1 MIRYEVRRPDEAARQ
16 AAMRRWD
23 SVAKPLHSLGAFE
36 PMVAQLAAIQ
46 QTPDVRA
53 DQRCVLVFCADNGVV
68 DEGVSQSGQEVT
80 ALVTRAIAEGTSNVN
95 LMAAT
100 ACADVFCVNMG
111 MTRQAEHPAIIER
124 SIAAGTANIARG
136 PAMTRTQAERA
147 IQTGIDLAGEMKRRG
162 YQAVAIGEMGI
173 GNTTTTAAVAC
184 ALLGLF
190 PEMLTGRGAGLS
202 DAGLARKTAVIRQ
215 ALTVNQPDAE
225 DPVDVLAKVGGFDL
239 AAMCGACLGA
249 MTHGIAVVLDGVIS
263 ACAALCA
270 VRMCSAAR
278 AFLVPSHMSRE
289 PAAKVI
295 FDALKMTP
303 VLHAD
308 LALGEGT
315 GAVLLFP
322 MLDAALAVYQGT
334 HTFGSLG
341 MDAYTEQEGA
351 K

>member
-1 MIRYEVRRPDEAARQ
+1 MIQYEMHRPDDAARLKSLH
-16 AAMRRWD
+16 RWD
-23 SVAKPLHSLGAFE
+23 AVAKPLHSLGAFE

-46 QTPDVRA
+46 ETPDVRM
-53 DQRCVLVFCADNGVV
+53 DHRCVLVFCADNGVV
-68 DEGVSQSGQEVT
+68 SEGVSQSGQEVT
-80 ALVTRAIAEGTSNVN
+80 ALVAHAIAEGTSNVN
-95 LMAAT
+95 LMAAS
-100 ACADVFCVNMG
+100 ARADVFCVDVG
-111 MTRQAEHPAIIER
+111 MAHQVEHPAIFQR
-124 SIAAGTANIARG
+124 RIAAGTTNMACG
-136 PAMTRTQAERA
+136 PAMTRTQAEKA
-147 IQTGIDLAGEMKRRG
+147 IQTGVDLVGEMKQRG

-184 ALLGLF
+184 ALLGLS
-190 PEMLTGRGAGLS
+190 PEMVTGRGAGLS
-202 DAGLARKTAVIRQ
+202 DAGLSHKAAVIRQ
-215 ALTVNQPDAE
+215 ALAINQPDAK

-249 MTHGIAVVLDGVIS
+249 MTHGVAVVLDGVIS

-270 VRMCSAAR
+270 VRMCPEAC

-289 PAAKVI
+289 PAARAI
-295 FDALKMTP
+295 FAALNMTP

-322 MLDAALAVYQGT
+322 MLDAALAVYHGT

-341 MDAYTEQEGA
+341 MEAYTEQEGQA
-351 K
+351 